1 MLVGIERLWRG
12 YMGNI
17 KLDIL
22 AKVTKRDR
30 TSLVALVCWDGEKC
44 CLIPKLDV
52 TLYEYSN
59 ASVGKNGKIY
69 LNRGSRHERSVL
81 DTYIGRIDTN
91 LSLGEMKS
99 LLSRLRDI

>member
-1 MLVGIERLWRG
+1 
-12 YMGNI
+12 MGKV

-22 AKVTKRDR
+22 SKVTKRDR
-30 TSLVALVCWDGEKC
+30 TSLVALVCWNGERC
-44 CLIPKLDV
+44 CIIPKQDV

-59 ASVGKNGKIY
+59 ANVGKNGKIY

-81 DTYIGRIDTN
+81 DTYIGRIDVN

-99 LLSRLRDI
+99 LLSRLRDL

>member
-1 MLVGIERLWRG
+1 MSKT
-12 YMGNI
+12 

-52 TLYEYSN
+52 ALYEYSN
-59 ASVGKNGKIY
+59 ANVGKNGKIY
-69 LNRGSRHERSVL
+69 LNRGSRHERPVL
-81 DTYIGRIDTN
+81 DTYIGLIDTN
-91 LSLGEMKS
+91 LSLSKMKS
-99 LLSRLRDI
+99 LLARLRDL

>member
-1 MLVGIERLWRG
+1 
-12 YMGNI
+12 MGKI

-44 CLIPKLDV
+44 CLIPKSEV
-52 TLYEYSN
+52 VLYEYNN
-59 ASVGKNGKIY
+59 ANVGKNGKIY
-69 LNRGSRHERSVL
+69 LNRGSGHERPIL

-91 LSLGEMKS
+91 LSLSEMRS
-99 LLSRLRDI
+99 LLSRLRDL